1 MENNFCYEIKYK
13 DDFNRTHITFSND
26 EKDVSFLKARFDDVQ
41 VTKSPIDFIKNL
53 WYNIYIIKQ

>member
-1 MENNFCYEIKYK
+1 MVKHMENNFCYEIKYK

-26 EKDVSFLKARFDDVQ
+26 EKDVCFLKARFDDVQ

-53 WYNIYIIKQ
+53 